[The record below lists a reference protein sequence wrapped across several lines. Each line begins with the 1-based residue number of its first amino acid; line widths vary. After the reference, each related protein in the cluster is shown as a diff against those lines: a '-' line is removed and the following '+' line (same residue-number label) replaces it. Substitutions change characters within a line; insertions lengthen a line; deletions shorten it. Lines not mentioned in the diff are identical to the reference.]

1 MLRLKMPVLPSFG
14 EVTHN
19 QVMPLATK
27 IILGCL
33 ICVIEGL
40 FTNALFKL
48 PKDVGFY
55 YGYLG
60 ISIAVWLAMMR
71 FRGTKLGADI
81 GELCVYDIMSAALAL
96 IYYQL
101 GQSTEVF
108 WYLFT
113 AIAFLKIIRVYA
125 HFGTTT
131 CDHGWGVFGFMTYFH
146 QKKYPTGED
155 SATRQKMAIAL
166 VMAIG
171 LGILATLAYKALNA
185 DERKIVPWALAVTY
199 VIINGPILLNA
210 LAGFIAKYNAMD
222 KRETAI
228 AAAKADMQET
238 IIAFQKKHDLPNEKA
253 AKLLALFLSIEER
266 KQNNLIE
273 LAEILASSY
282 PTTSPPPKD

>member
-1 MLRLKMPVLPSFG
+1 MLRLKIPVLPSFG
-14 EVTHN
+14 EVTHA

-60 ISIAVWLAMMR
+60 ISVAVWLAMMR

-81 GELCVYDIMSAALAL
+81 CELCVYDIMVAALAL

-101 GQSTEVF
+101 GKSTEVF

-113 AIAFLKIIRVYA
+113 AIAFLKVIRVYA

-146 QKKYPTGED
+146 HKKDPTGED
-155 SATRQKMAIAL
+155 AATRQKMAIAL

-171 LGILATLAYKALNA
+171 LGILATLKYKGLN
-185 DERKIVPWALAVTY
+185 DEQRKIVPWALAVTY
-199 VIINGPILLNA
+199 VIFNGPILLQ
-210 LAGFIAKYNAMD
+210 
-222 KRETAI
+222 AI
-228 AAAKADMQET
+228 ANLIT
-238 IIAFQKKHDLPNEKA
+238 AFFASKKKEDELTA
-253 AKLLALFLSIEER
+253 TVAKLET
-266 KQNNLIE
+266 E
-273 LAEILASSY
+273 LANHEHPQTDPDGVTATLLTNYYAMNPAKRAHFLATGDKFVELW
-282 PTTSPPPKD
+282 PAVPPKED